1 MSNQFIPAQG
11 SNSDSIQNKEETNST
26 RRQFIKSSSAA
37 VAAGVA
43 LPSFSIPQ
51 KTFAANDETI
61 RVGLIGCGG
70 RGTGAASQAM
80 KADSNVMLTAMGDM
94 YPDRLDVSHNAL
106 KKAAE
111 EKIQVT
117 PENKFTGFDAYK
129 KVLESG
135 VDLVILAT
143 PPGFRPMHLRAA
155 VDAGKHIFCE
165 KPMATD
171 APGLR
176 SVIAS
181 ANDAKAKKLALVAGF
196 CWRYNFARRA
206 LYDKIHNGDIGDV
219 RSIYATYYTG
229 PVKPMPADDKRPA
242 GMSDLD
248 WQVRNWYNFT
258 WLSGDS
264 LVEQAIH
271 SVDKVAWCMKDEPP
285 VKAVATGGR
294 QVPNESGNIFDHF
307 AVYYEYANGLRA
319 YVGSR
324 QIAGCYNE
332 NNDYIHGAKGIAEI
346 LGWSRVQIR
355 GEESWKYGGPNN
367 DMYQTEHNELF
378 ASIRDG
384 NPINDGNWMSSST
397 MMGIMG
403 RMAAYTGKEISW
415 EQAMNSQEKL
425 VPEFFEPN
433 MNLPIRPMSIPGATP
448 FV

>member
-1 MSNQFIPAQG
+1 MSNQHIPAQG

-26 RRQFIKSSSAA
+26 RRQFIKSSSAV

-43 LPSFSIPQ
+43 LPSLSIPQ

-384 NPINDGNWMSSST
+384 NPINDGDWMSSST

>member
-26 RRQFIKSSSAA
+26 RRQFIKSSSAV

-229 PVKPMPADDKRPA
+229 PVKPMPADDTRPA

-384 NPINDGNWMSSST
+384 NPINDGDWMSSST

-425 VPEFFEPN
+425 VPEFFEPD

>member
-1 MSNQFIPAQG
+1 MTHHQIQNSNSNAG
-11 SNSDSIQNKEETNST
+11 SNATASPEKPN

-43 LPSFSIPQ
+43 IPSFAI
-51 KTFAANDETI
+51 KEKAFAANDDTI

-80 KADSNVMLTAMGDM
+80 KADSNVMLTSMGDM
-94 YPDRLDVSHNAL
+94 YPDRLDVSYNAL

-111 EKIQVT
+111 DKIQVT
-117 PENKFTGFDAYK
+117 PDNKFTGFDAYK

-196 CWRYNFARRA
+196 CWRYNYARRA

-229 PVKPMPADDKRPA
+229 PVKPMPADDTRPP

-285 VKAVATGGR
+285 VKCVATGGR
-294 QVPNESGNIFDHF
+294 QVPNHSGNIFDHF

-332 NNDYIHGAKGIAEI
+332 NNDYVHGAKGIAEI

-355 GEESWKYGGPNN
+355 GEETWRYRGPNN
-367 DMYQTEHNELF
+367 DMYQTEHDELF

-384 NPINDGNWMSSST
+384 NPINDGDWMSSST
-397 MMGIMG
+397 MMGLMG
-403 RMAAYTGKEISW
+403 RMAAYTGKEVSW
-415 EQAMNSQEKL
+415 EQAMNSQERL

-433 MNLPIRPMSIPGATP
+433 MDLPIRPMSIPGATP
-448 FV
+448 LI

>member
-26 RRQFIKSSSAA
+26 RRQFIKSSSAV

-229 PVKPMPADDKRPA
+229 PVKPMPADDTRPA

-355 GEESWKYGGPNN
+355 GEESWKYRGPSN

-384 NPINDGNWMSSST
+384 NPINDGDWMSSST

-448 FV
+448 FI

>member
-1 MSNQFIPAQG
+1 MSNQHIPAQG

-26 RRQFIKSSSAA
+26 RRQFIKSSSAV

-384 NPINDGNWMSSST
+384 NPINDGDWMSSST

>member
-37 VAAGVA
+37 VASGVA

>member
-1 MSNQFIPAQG
+1 
-11 SNSDSIQNKEETNST
+11 
-26 RRQFIKSSSAA
+26 
-37 VAAGVA
+37 
-43 LPSFSIPQ
+43 
-51 KTFAANDETI
+51 
-61 RVGLIGCGG
+61 
-70 RGTGAASQAM
+70 
-80 KADSNVMLTAMGDM
+80 
-94 YPDRLDVSHNAL
+94 
-106 KKAAE
+106 
-111 EKIQVT
+111 
-117 PENKFTGFDAYK
+117 
-129 KVLESG
+129 
-135 VDLVILAT
+135 
-143 PPGFRPMHLRAA
+143 
-155 VDAGKHIFCE
+155 
-165 KPMATD
+165 MATD

-346 LGWSRVQIR
+346 
-355 GEESWKYGGPNN
+355 
-367 DMYQTEHNELF
+367 
-378 ASIRDG
+378 
-384 NPINDGNWMSSST
+384 
-397 MMGIMG
+397 
-403 RMAAYTGKEISW
+403 
-415 EQAMNSQEKL
+415 
-425 VPEFFEPN
+425 
-433 MNLPIRPMSIPGATP
+433 
-448 FV
+448 

>member
-11 SNSDSIQNKEETNST
+11 SNHDSIQNKEESNST
-26 RRQFIKSSSAA
+26 RRQFIKSSSAV

-51 KTFAANDETI
+51 KAFAANDETI

-271 SVDKVAWCMKDEPP
+271 SVDKVAWCMKDEAP

-384 NPINDGNWMSSST
+384 NPINDGDWMSSST

-425 VPEFFEPN
+425 VPEFFEPD

>member
-355 GEESWKYGGPNN
+355 GEDSWKYSGPNN

-384 NPINDGNWMSSST
+384 NPINDGDWMSSST

>member
-1 MSNQFIPAQG
+1 M
-11 SNSDSIQNKEETNST
+11 NKHSKNLSAVSADKKGKDPSSRST
-26 RRQFIKSSSAA
+26 RRGFIKSSSAA
-37 VAAGVA
+37 MAAGVV
-43 LPSFSIPQ
+43 IPNLIV
-51 KTFAANDETI
+51 KDRAFAANDDTI

-94 YPDRLDVSHNAL
+94 YSDRLDVSHNAL

-111 EKIQVT
+111 DKIQVA
-117 PENKFTGFDAYK
+117 PDSKFTGFDAYK
-129 KVLESG
+129 KVIESG

-181 ANDAKAKKLALVAGF
+181 AADAKAKKLALVAGF

-229 PVKPMPADDKRPA
+229 PVKPMPADDTRKA

-258 WLSGDS
+258 WLGGDS

-271 SVDKVAWCMKDEPP
+271 SVDKIAWCMNDEPP

-294 QVPNESGNIFDHF
+294 QTPNNSGNIFDHF

-319 YVGSR
+319 YLGSR
-324 QIAGCYNE
+324 QIAGCHNE
-332 NNDYIHGAKGIAEI
+332 NNDYIHGAKGTAEI
-346 LGWSRVQIR
+346 LGGRRVIIR
-355 GEESWKYGGPNN
+355 GEEDWGYRGANN

-384 NPINDGNWMSSST
+384 NPINDGEWMSSST
-397 MMGIMG
+397 MMGLMG
-403 RMAAYTGKEISW
+403 RMAAYTGKEITW
-415 EQAMNSQEKL
+415 EQAMNSQERL
-425 VPEFFEPN
+425 VPEFFEPG
-433 MNLPIRPMSIPGATP
+433 MELPIRPMSMPGVTP

>member
-11 SNSDSIQNKEETNST
+11 SNPDSIQNKEESNST
-26 RRQFIKSSSAA
+26 RRQFIKSSSAV

-51 KTFAANDETI
+51 KAFAANDETI

-271 SVDKVAWCMKDEPP
+271 SVDKVAWCMKDEAP

-384 NPINDGNWMSSST
+384 NPINDGDWMSSST

>member
-26 RRQFIKSSSAA
+26 RRQFIKSSSAV

-384 NPINDGNWMSSST
+384 NPINDGDWMSSST

-433 MNLPIRPMSIPGATP
+433 MDLPIRPMSMPGATP

>member
-1 MSNQFIPAQG
+1 MSNQHIPAQG

-26 RRQFIKSSSAA
+26 RRQFIKSSSAV

-332 NNDYIHGAKGIAEI
+332 NNDYIHGAKGLAEI

-355 GEESWKYGGPNN
+355 GEESWKYRGPNN

-384 NPINDGNWMSSST
+384 NPINDGDWMSSST

-415 EQAMNSQEKL
+415 DQAMNSQEKL

>member
-294 QVPNESGNIFDHF
+294 QVPNESVNIFDHF

-384 NPINDGNWMSSST
+384 NPIKDGDWMSSST

>member
-1 MSNQFIPAQG
+1 MSNQHIPAQG

-26 RRQFIKSSSAA
+26 RRQFIKSSSAV

-307 AVYYEYANGLRA
+307 AVYYEYANGLMA

-384 NPINDGNWMSSST
+384 NPINDGDWMSSST

-415 EQAMNSQEKL
+415 DQAMNSQEKL

>member
-1 MSNQFIPAQG
+1 MSNQLIPAQG
-11 SNSDSIQNKEETNST
+11 SNSDPIQNKEETNST
-26 RRQFIKSSSAA
+26 RRQFIKSSSAV

-206 LYDKIHNGDIGDV
+206 LYDK
-219 RSIYATYYTG
+219 TG

-384 NPINDGNWMSSST
+384 NPINDGDWMSSST

-433 MNLPIRPMSIPGATP
+433 MDLPIRPMSMPGATP

>member
-1 MSNQFIPAQG
+1 MSNQHIPAQG

-26 RRQFIKSSSAA
+26 RRQFIKSSSAV

-384 NPINDGNWMSSST
+384 NPINDGDWMSSST

-415 EQAMNSQEKL
+415 DQAMNSQEKL

>member
-1 MSNQFIPAQG
+1 MSNHHFSTSG
-11 SNSDSIQNKEETNST
+11 THSDSEQSKDAAKPT

-43 LPSFSIPQ
+43 VPSFAIQ
-51 KTFAANDETI
+51 QNTFAANDDTI

-94 YPDRLDVSHNAL
+94 YQDRLDVSHNAL

-111 EKIQVT
+111 DKIQVT
-117 PENKFTGFDAYK
+117 PDNKFIGFDAYK

-181 ANDAKAKKLALVAGF
+181 ANDAKTKKLALVAGF
-196 CWRYNFARRA
+196 CWRYNYARRA

-229 PVKPMPADDKRPA
+229 PVKPMPADEKRPA

-264 LVEQAIH
+264 LCEQAIH
-271 SVDKVAWCMKDEPP
+271 SVDKVAWCMKDEMP

-355 GEESWKYGGPNN
+355 GEESWKYRGPNN
-367 DMYQTEHNELF
+367 DMYQTEHDELF

-384 NPINDGNWMSSST
+384 NPINDGSWMSSST

-433 MNLPIRPMSIPGATP
+433 MDLPIRPMAIPGATP
-448 FV
+448 FI

>member
-1 MSNQFIPAQG
+1 MSNQHIPAQG

-26 RRQFIKSSSAA
+26 RRQFIKSSSAV

-355 GEESWKYGGPNN
+355 GEESWKYGGSNN

-384 NPINDGNWMSSST
+384 NPINDGDWMSSST

>member
-229 PVKPMPADDKRPA
+229 PVKPMPADDTRPA

>member
-1 MSNQFIPAQG
+1 
-11 SNSDSIQNKEETNST
+11 
-26 RRQFIKSSSAA
+26 
-37 VAAGVA
+37 
-43 LPSFSIPQ
+43 
-51 KTFAANDETI
+51 
-61 RVGLIGCGG
+61 
-70 RGTGAASQAM
+70 
-80 KADSNVMLTAMGDM
+80 
-94 YPDRLDVSHNAL
+94 
-106 KKAAE
+106 
-111 EKIQVT
+111 
-117 PENKFTGFDAYK
+117 
-129 KVLESG
+129 
-135 VDLVILAT
+135 
-143 PPGFRPMHLRAA
+143 FRPMHLRAA
-155 VDAGKHIFCE
+155 VDAGKHVFCE

-181 ANDAKAKKLALVAGF
+181 ANDAKAKKLALVAGY
-196 CWRYNFARRA
+196 CWRYNYARRA

-229 PVKPMPADDKRPA
+229 PVKPMPADDTRSP

-294 QVPNESGNIFDHF
+294 QVPNNNGNIFDHF

-332 NNDYIHGAKGIAEI
+332 NNDYIHGAKGTAEI
-346 LGWSRVQIR
+346 LGWTRVQIR
-355 GEESWKYGGPNN
+355 GEESWRYQGPNN
-367 DMYQTEHNELF
+367 DMYQTEHDELF

-384 NPINDGNWMSSST
+384 NPINDGGWMTSST
-397 MMGIMG
+397 MMGLMG
-403 RMAAYTGKEISW
+403 RMATYTGKEITW
-415 EQAMNSQEKL
+415 EQAMNSQERL
-425 VPEFFEPN
+425 VPEFFEPD
-433 MNLPIRPMSIPGATP
+433 MDLPIRPMSIPGATP
-448 FV
+448 FI

>member
-1 MSNQFIPAQG
+1 MSNQHIPAQG

-26 RRQFIKSSSAA
+26 RRQFIKSSSAV

-355 GEESWKYGGPNN
+355 GEESWKYRGPNN

-384 NPINDGNWMSSST
+384 NPINDGDWMSSST

-415 EQAMNSQEKL
+415 DQAMNSQEKL

>member
-384 NPINDGNWMSSST
+384 NPINDGDWMSSST

>member
-117 PENKFTGFDAYK
+117 PENKFTGFGADK

>member
-1 MSNQFIPAQG
+1 MSNQHIPAQG

-26 RRQFIKSSSAA
+26 RRQFIKSSSAV

-332 NNDYIHGAKGIAEI
+332 NNDYIHGAKGLAEI

-384 NPINDGNWMSSST
+384 NPINDGDWMSSST

-415 EQAMNSQEKL
+415 DQAMNSQEKL

>member
-1 MSNQFIPAQG
+1 MSNQLIPAQG
-11 SNSDSIQNKEETNST
+11 SNSNSIQNKEKTNST
-26 RRQFIKSSSAA
+26 RRQFIKSSSAV

-61 RVGLIGCGG
+61 RIGLIGCGG

-355 GEESWKYGGPNN
+355 GEDSWKYSGPNN

-384 NPINDGNWMSSST
+384 NPINDGDWMSSST

>member
-1 MSNQFIPAQG
+1 MSNQLIPAQG
-11 SNSDSIQNKEETNST
+11 SNSDSIQNKEESNST
-26 RRQFIKSSSAA
+26 RRQFIKSSSAV

-61 RVGLIGCGG
+61 RIGLIGCGG

-355 GEESWKYGGPNN
+355 GEESWKYSGPNN

-384 NPINDGNWMSSST
+384 NPINDGDWMSSST

>member
-11 SNSDSIQNKEETNST
+11 SNSDSIQNKEENSST
-26 RRQFIKSSSAA
+26 RRQFIKSSSAV

-384 NPINDGNWMSSST
+384 NPINDGDWMSSST

-425 VPEFFEPN
+425 VPEFFEPD

>member
-1 MSNQFIPAQG
+1 MTDSKPSPNALPAAQD
-11 SNSDSIQNKEETNST
+11 DSKTSS
-26 RRQFIKSSSAA
+26 RREFLRHSSSAL
-37 VAAGVA
+37 AASA
-43 LPSFSIPQ
+43 MAPAILAKT

-80 KADSNVMLTAMGDM
+80 KADGNVMLTAMGDM
-94 YPDRLDVSHNAL
+94 YPDRLDVSYNAL

-111 EKIQVT
+111 DKIQVE
-117 PENKFTGFDAYK
+117 PDMKFTGFDAYK

-176 SVIAS
+176 SVLAS
-181 ANDAKAKKLALVAGF
+181 AADAKARKLALVAGF

-206 LYDKIHNGDIGDV
+206 LDIGDV

-229 PVKPMPADDKRPA
+229 PVKPMPADDTRPA

-271 SVDKVAWCMKDEPP
+271 SVDKIAWCMKDEPP

-294 QVPNESGNIFDHF
+294 QIPNHSGNIFDHF

-319 YVGSR
+319 YLGSR
-324 QIAGCYNE
+324 QIAGCHNE
-332 NNDYIHGAKGIAEI
+332 NNDYIHGSKGIGQI
-346 LGWSRVQIR
+346 LGWSRVLTT
-355 GEESWKYGGPNN
+355 GENAWRYQGPNN
-367 DMYQTEHNELF
+367 DMYQTEHDELF
-378 ASIRDG
+378 ASIRKG
-384 NPINDGNWMSSST
+384 EPINDGTWMSQST

-403 RMAAYTGKEISW
+403 RMAAYTGKEITW

-425 VPEFFEPN
+425 VPDFFEPN
-433 MNLPIRPMSIPGATP
+433 MDLPIRPMSLPGVTP
-448 FV
+448 FI